1 MADFVVA
8 AKTSDVTPG
17 HIKAVIVNGKQI
29 ALANVDG
36 EFFAIGDLCTHAQCS
51 LGGEGVLDGNV
62 VTCGCHG
69 SQFDVTTGKVTVPP
83 AVEDEPSYKVK
94 VEGENILVYV

>member
-8 AKTSDVTPG
+8 AKISEVTPG
-17 HIKAVIVNGKQI
+17 HMKTVLVNGKQI
-29 ALANVDG
+29 ALANIDG
-36 EFFAIGDLCTHAQCS
+36 EFFAMGDSCTHAGCS

-69 SQFDVTTGKVTVPP
+69 GQFDVTTGKLVRPPP
-83 AVEDEPSYKVK
+83 AEDEPSYEVK
-94 VEGENILVYV
+94 TEGDTILVRI